1 MSIPFLEFL
10 RKKEK
15 IDCKEKTDEKKR
27 SENGFFAVFQEKPL
41 TESQEISIITFV
53 IIYDY

>member
-41 TESQEISIITFV
+41 TESEEISIIIFV